1 MAVVIDEFEATG
13 EPANDAK
20 GDAGPPQEPRPH
32 ETRRRFLAVAI
43 RATSVWPRCSSRA

>member
-20 GDAGPPQEPRPH
+20 DAPAKPKAPPHH
-32 ETRRRFLAVAI
+32 ELRRWSRVVAV
-43 RATSVWPRCSSRA
+43 RAARVSARG

>member
-32 ETRRRFLAVAI
+32 ETRRRLRALAI
-43 RATSVWPRCSSRA
+43 RAARVWPR